1 MSLWHSPAATTC
13 TLTSV
18 GPGART
24 SRSSRIS
31 AFSPSKTSPSMSSL
45 QSVIPFDRSSWLWA
59 RRSIKRGR
67 CPSPGPQDALH
78 LGVRVQAEDAAVP
91 ADAALDDLGW
101 QRYPQIGAREAGVG
115 PQAVH
120 RLRDLERRADGD

>member
-31 AFSPSKTSPSMSSL
+31 AFSPSKTSPSMSLL
-45 QSVIPFDRSSWLWA
+45 QSVWA
-59 RRSIKRGR
+59 IDAPRGGTIAQTQSL
-67 CPSPGPQDALH
+67 SPTPEWSPRPQNGLH
-78 LGVRVQAEDAAVP
+78 LGVGMEAEDATVP
-91 ADAALDDLGW
+91 ADAAQLPAAERGLVVALRGVDPDV
-101 QRYPQIGAREAGVG
+101 AG
-115 PQAVH
+115 
-120 RLRDLERRADGD
+120 LELLA